1 MCWRATWQ
9 WLTECQLNSNEIP
22 VQQQPSKSTV
32 SKPYW
37 SPDFSEPQSYSCI
50 LHLQSKITRHEL
62 YCHPSADMFKA
73 QGPDM
78 IQGLVFICNGHKM
91 DLCSPALKVMY
102 SCDSIDKS
110 ENKYWRCIVLHCQP
124 KISFTCFWTARGK
137 LIKDHVYFE
146 RLFTYLG
153 VTESHGMKNTVKY
166 IIIKEFPIFPE
177 GQTNLPGRR
186 TIYKCSREGNVS
198 DDILILMEESTAG
211 QISAWK
217 NIGPHAG

>member
-1 MCWRATWQ
+1 MKFLFSNDLPTLQSLNRTYLLTSVHPRATAA
-9 WLTECQLNSNEIP
+9 
-22 VQQQPSKSTV
+22 
-32 SKPYW
+32 
-37 SPDFSEPQSYSCI
+37 FFHFQS
-50 LHLQSKITRHEL
+50 QITRHEL
-62 YCHPSADMFKA
+62 YCHLSADMFNA

-78 IQGLVFICNGHKM
+78 IQGLVFTCNGHKM

-102 SCDSIDKS
+102 SCDSVWKQIL
-110 ENKYWRCIVLHCQP
+110 EVYC
-124 KISFTCFWTARGK
+124 FTLSAQVFLYKLLGWGKRGQ
-137 LIKDHVYFE
+137 IKDHVYCE

-153 VTESHGMKNTVKY
+153 ATESHGMKNTVKF
-166 IIIKEFPIFPE
+166 IIIKVFPIFPE

-186 TIYKCSREGNVS
+186 TIYKCSWEGKVS